1 MPQSCMIDEA
11 HPYRDVFRCTPCAHS
26 VRVMKRVY
34 SGLFE
39 EQHLG
44 QGWEAAVCSEVV
56 SGLGDVCTAKTK
68 TLKQGL
74 YVMFRKQGR
83 S

>member
-1 MPQSCMIDEA
+1 ME
-11 HPYRDVFRCTPCAHS
+11 
-26 VRVMKRVY
+26 RVY

-44 QGWEAAVCSEVV
+44 LGWEAAVCSGVV
-56 SGLGDVCTAKTK
+56 SGFGDVCTAKTK
-68 TLKQGL
+68 TLMQGL
-74 YVMFRKQGR
+74 CFMFRKHGR